1 MKAFMDKDFLLKNE
15 TARRLYAA
23 AETMPIIDYHC
34 HLNPQ
39 EIAENIQFRNIG
51 HLMLGGDHYKWRQMR
66 AFGID
71 EKYICGDASD
81 YDKFLAYAR
90 MLPAA
95 IGTPLYHWTHLELRR
110 VFGIEDVLNEASA
123 PSIWERA
130 NALLAT
136 DEYRAKGLIRRF
148 NVEVVCTTDDPIDS
162 LEYHKAIAQDGAFAT
177 RVLPAFRPDKAI
189 NADRAG
195 FKE

>member
-71 EKYICGDASD
+71 EKIHLWGRERLRQVPRLRPHVARRHRQSALSLDA
-81 YDKFLAYAR
+81 LG
-90 MLPAA
+90 AA
-95 IGTPLYHWTHLELRR
+95 PR
-110 VFGIEDVLNEASA
+110 V
-123 PSIWERA
+123 R
-130 NALLAT
+130 
-136 DEYRAKGLIRRF
+136 
-148 NVEVVCTTDDPIDS
+148 
-162 LEYHKAIAQDGAFAT
+162 H
-177 RVLPAFRPDKAI
+177 
-189 NADRAG
+189 
-195 FKE
+195 